1 MAGSTW
7 VGCWSEPI
15 ASHPGEF
22 APGGDDHPC
31 PSALWLGI
39 RDVPYPDLVCHQLWT
54 DTEVTGSSYFTP
66 DFTDGTVGDAL
77 SEINLRSYGLLVYDK
92 GAENIQGKCCL
103 FNKWL
108 WKTGPLSYTAF
119 KNKQQQKI
127 KDEIF
132 RP

>member
-1 MAGSTW
+1 M
-7 VGCWSEPI
+7 
-15 ASHPGEF
+15 
-22 APGGDDHPC
+22 
-31 PSALWLGI
+31 
-39 RDVPYPDLVCHQLWT
+39 WT

-66 DFTDGTVGDAL
+66 AFTDGTVGDAL

-92 GAENIQGKCCL
+92 GAENIHQGKCCL
-103 FNKWL
+103 FNQWL

-119 KNKQQQKI
+119 KNEQQQKI